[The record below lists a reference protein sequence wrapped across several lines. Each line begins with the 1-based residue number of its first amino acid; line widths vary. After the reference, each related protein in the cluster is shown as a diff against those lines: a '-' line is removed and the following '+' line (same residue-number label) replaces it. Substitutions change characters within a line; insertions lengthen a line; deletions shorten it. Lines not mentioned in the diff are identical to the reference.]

1 MVGKSREELVRMV
14 QLLIDA
20 RLTEEEEDR
29 IVDELK
35 SSVVHPRVTDLIYYH
50 TPKLTAEEV
59 VDRALAYRPIE
70 L

>member
-1 MVGKSREELVRMV
+1 MEKTREELVRMV

-20 RLTEEEEDR
+20 DLPEEQEDR
-29 IVDELK
+29 IVEEMK
-35 SSVVHPRVTDLIYYH
+35 ASVLHPRVTDLIYYH

-59 VDRALAYRPIE
+59 AEKALAYRPIE